1 MPLKLMGLMLG
12 KFRIAR
18 SAFRLFQARAWGGW
32 NLLRASLVLTAIWLG
47 AAACSAEENQPPA
60 PSSPGAATAA
70 GGSVIGTVTSSD
82 GLVYE
87 GARVVLETE
96 GDIDPPPLA
105 QETNANGAF
114 DFAGVPAGPF
124 KLTISS
130 NGFLTQ
136 EVSGVLQAGG
146 VFDART
152 IVLPVEA
159 AASVVQVSAG
169 SQAEIAQEQLN
180 LEEQQRVLGVI
191 PNYYVSYDPHAAP
204 LTPRQKFQLA
214 WKSSVDPVTWLMS
227 GAVAGMEQANNTLIG
242 YGQGAQGYAKRFGA
256 NYADNFIGNM
266 LSGAVLPVAFK
277 QDPRYFYKGTGSVP
291 SRALYAIATSVI
303 CKGDNGHWQAN
314 YSGIIGGLA
323 AGGIANLYYPASSR
337 SGWQV
342 SFTNALIGTGEGA
355 IQNLFQEF
363 VVRRLTPRVPH
374 YDTDSSLP

>member
-1 MPLKLMGLMLG
+1 MPLNHMGLMLG

-18 SAFRLFQARAWGGW
+18 RAFQRFQAHAWARRD
-32 NLLRASLVLTAIWLG
+32 LLCMGLVLSAIWLG
-47 AAACSAEENQPPA
+47 AAACSAEESQPPA
-60 PSSPGAATAA
+60 PNPSPTTAG

-96 GDIDPPPLA
+96 GDVDPPPMT
-105 QETNANGAF
+105 QQTNANGAF
-114 DFAGVPAGPF
+114 DFSSVPAGPF

-136 EVSGVLQAGG
+136 QVSGVLQPGG

-152 IVLPVEA
+152 IVLPVA
-159 AASVVQVSAG
+159 AEASVVQVSAG
-169 SQAEIAQEQLN
+169 SQAEIAQQQLN

-191 PNYYVSYDPHAAP
+191 PNYYVSYDPHAVP

-214 WKSSVDPVTWLMS
+214 WRSSVDPVTWVIT

-256 NYADNFIGNM
+256 NYANNFIGNM

-363 VVRRLTPRVPH
+363 VVRHLTPRVPH
-374 YDTDSSLP
+374 YDTNSSLP